1 MRSFLS
7 CFFLSPAN
15 TILVPGII
23 FFGFVKYLF
32 SVFLS
37 HVSPELRFADEYENP
52 PILPASRPT
61 IPHKL
66 GPCPLAPPFSVLWHC
81 AHLAWKILA
90 PFSADMMDL
99 SVWFVTKQMVNALTS
114 SAVEMKVLLDLVIK
128 IPRRKILEPIA
139 GADAEEEP
147 EEEQPASEREQ

>member
-99 SVWFVTKQMVNALTS
+99 CVWFVMKQMDWDFGLDSGLGSSTFRCSLDDAL
-114 SAVEMKVLLDLVIK
+114 KF
-128 IPRRKILEPIA
+128 RN
-139 GADAEEEP
+139 
-147 EEEQPASEREQ
+147 